1 MNQQARNKEQFKN
14 SVGSLIRARRRELNM
29 TLQETAEKA
38 ELSAAFLSQAERGKA
53 TPSIVSLIN
62 IASALETDIHY
73 FITPPAASELV
84 RRHDDPE
91 YLDVDSPIG
100 YRRLDSDIR
109 NQKMSALLMEI
120 PAGVQLPE
128 VHRSEGEDLFY
139 VIEGEVE
146 QSIGGQVFTLRRGDS
161 AHHNTQVNHSLKN
174 NSSERAVILWVGTP
188 ALFARKEAD
197 AP

>member
-1 MNQQARNKEQFKN
+1 MNQEFRSKEQFKN
-14 SVGSLIRARRRELNM
+14 SVGSLIRARRQELNM

-62 IASALETDIHY
+62 IATALDTDIHY

-109 NQKMSALLMEI
+109 NQKMSSLLMEI
-120 PAGVQLPE
+120 PAGVELPE
-128 VHRSEGEDLFY
+128 VHRSTGEDFFY

-146 QSIGGQVFTLRRGDS
+146 QSIGGQLFTLRAGDS
-161 AHHNTQVNHSLKN
+161 AHHNTQVNHSMKN
-174 NSSERAVILWVGTP
+174 NSNERVVILWVGTP
-188 ALFARKEAD
+188 VLFSRKGTGAD
-197 AP
+197 

>member
-1 MNQQARNKEQFKN
+1 MNSEARRKEQFKN
-14 SVGSLIRARRRELNM
+14 SVGSLIRARRQELDM
-29 TLQETAEKA
+29 TLQETADKA

-62 IASALETDIHY
+62 IASALDTDIHY

-84 RRHDDPE
+84 RRHDHPE
-91 YLDVDSPIG
+91 YIDVDSPIG

-109 NQKMSALLMEI
+109 NQKMSSLLMEI

-128 VHRSEGEDLFY
+128 VHRSEGEDFFY

-146 QSIGGQVFTLRRGDS
+146 QSIGDQIFTLRKGDS
-161 AHHNTQVNHSLKN
+161 AHHNTQVNHSMVN
-174 NSSERAVILWVGTP
+174 NSNKRAVILWVGTP
-188 ALFARKEAD
+188 VLFSRQGPAVD
-197 AP
+197 